1 MTGSRARGGM
11 FMAAF
16 GTMWLV
22 GGVLGEFP
30 SMPWLAAI
38 AVAAGAALFLIHW
51 RALRAEP
58 PAPPAEDPAE
68 TQRTERHFRW
78 VNIGQWAAFAAAVV
92 GLNVVHRTQ
101 WIVPAGVAIVGL
113 HFLPLASLFR
123 NRAHYLTG
131 AAMVAL
137 AVVLPWRWPIAAAIP
152 LLCLGAGAVLW
163 LSALNAVRA
172 ARA

>member
-1 MTGSRARGGM
+1 MAGSRARGGM

-38 AVAAGAALFLIHW
+38 AVAFGAALFLANW
-51 RALRAEP
+51 RALRAQ
-58 PAPPAEDPAE
+58 PAALELE
-68 TQRTERHFRW
+68 TSTEAQRTARRFRL
-78 VNIGQWAAFAAAVV
+78 VNLGQWAAVAAAAI
-92 GLNVVHRTQ
+92 GLNAIHRPQ

-113 HFLPLASLFR
+113 HFLPLAALFR

-137 AVVLPWRWPIAAAIP
+137 AVVLPWQVPIAAAIP

-163 LSALNAVRA
+163 LSALNA

>member
-1 MTGSRARGGM
+1 MAGSRARGGM

-38 AVAAGAALFLIHW
+38 AVVFGAVLFLANW
-51 RALRAEP
+51 RALRAQPAALEAEP
-58 PAPPAEDPAE
+58 SPEA
-68 TQRTERHFRW
+68 QRTARRFRL
-78 VNIGQWAAFAAAVV
+78 VNLGQWAAVAAAAI
-92 GLNVVHRTQ
+92 GLNAIHRSQ

-113 HFLPLASLFR
+113 HFLPLAALFR

-131 AAMVAL
+131 AAIVAL
-137 AVVLPWRWPIAAAIP
+137 AVALPWQLPIAAAIP
-152 LLCLGAGAVLW
+152 LLCLGAGAVSG
-163 LSALNAVRA
+163 LSALNA